1 MAASLLFLLLGGV
14 IADRLPR
21 RLVMVGVDGLRA
33 LAVLGLAAT
42 QGHVP
47 LTVLTA
53 LTFLVGSGE
62 AFFEPS
68 YGALLPAVVPADL
81 LTSANAVSSVS
92 RRVASI
98 AGPALAGIILVA
110 AGSGAAFLLNG
121 LTFAVNMVT
130 LLLLREPARNRQA
143 EPMSMLG
150 EVVEGVQ
157 ALRARPWVAA
167 MIGVGTLQ
175 LFLVVAPETVL
186 LPVVAREHLGGNQA
200 YALTLSAAAVGG
212 LLGVAAR
219 PAPRAAPSRHS
230 GHARPEPD
238 GLGPTRAGHPV
249 LPELGRR
256 GVRTRRLRGRPLPH
270 LLDCRAATR
279 VPPTLLGRVT
289 SLDYLGSLALLPV
302 GYALTGPAV
311 QTFGATPVLA
321 TAVVL
326 GSVPNLLLLLVPG
339 VAELRS
345 PSSPGGQADQP
356 SPAQPSQD
364 QQAIYQHP
372 MTQPPGRARRQLRGL
387 PGFQSIR
394 IGASGPGPGCLTWA
408 RTLPALAGTG

>member
-1 MAASLLFLLLGGV
+1 VSTACAPWPFWAWS
-14 IADRLPR
+14 P
-21 RLVMVGVDGLRA
+21 
-33 LAVLGLAAT
+33 T

-92 RRVASI
+92 RRVAST

-121 LTFAVNMVT
+121 LTFAVNMLT

-212 LLGVAAR
+212 LLGSLLALRREPRRPGTVAMLGLCLTALAPLALATPFSLSWVVAA
-219 PAPRAAPSRHS
+219 
-230 GHARPEPD
+230 
-238 GLGPTRAGHPV
+238 
-249 LPELGRR
+249 
-256 GVRTRRLRGRPLPH
+256 
-270 LLDCRAATR
+270 
-279 VPPTLLGRVT
+279 
-289 SLDYLGSLALLPV
+289 Y
-302 GYALTGPAV
+302 
-311 QTFGATPVLA
+311 
-321 TAVVL
+321 
-326 GSVPNLLLLLVPG
+326 
-339 VAELRS
+339 
-345 PSSPGGQADQP
+345 
-356 SPAQPSQD
+356 
-364 QQAIYQHP
+364 
-372 MTQPPGRARRQLRGL
+372 
-387 PGFQSIR
+387 
-394 IGASGPGPGCLTWA
+394 
-408 RTLPALAGTG
+408 ALAGFAVDPFLIYWTAGLQREFPPPCSAGSPRWTTSAAWRCSPSATP

>member
-1 MAASLLFLLLGGV
+1 
-14 IADRLPR
+14 
-21 RLVMVGVDGLRA
+21 
-33 LAVLGLAAT
+33 
-42 QGHVP
+42 

-256 GVRTRRLRGRPLPH
+256 GVRACGFAVDPFLIYWTAGLQREFPPPCSAGSPRWTTS
-270 LLDCRAATR
+270 AAWR
-279 VPPTLLGRVT
+279 CSP
-289 SLDYLGSLALLPV
+289 S
-302 GYALTGPAV
+302 
-311 QTFGATPVLA
+311 ATP
-321 TAVVL
+321 
-326 GSVPNLLLLLVPG
+326 
-339 VAELRS
+339 
-345 PSSPGGQADQP
+345 
-356 SPAQPSQD
+356 
-364 QQAIYQHP
+364 
-372 MTQPPGRARRQLRGL
+372 
-387 PGFQSIR
+387 
-394 IGASGPGPGCLTWA
+394 
-408 RTLPALAGTG
+408 